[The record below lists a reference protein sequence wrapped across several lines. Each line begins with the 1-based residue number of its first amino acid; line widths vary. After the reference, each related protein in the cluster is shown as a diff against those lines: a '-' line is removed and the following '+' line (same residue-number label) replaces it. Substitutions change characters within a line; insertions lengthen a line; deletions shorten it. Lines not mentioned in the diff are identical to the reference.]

1 MRTIKIVILVILI
14 LNNVISSA
22 QNNKSNSA
30 DIIIPDLLISAKR
43 VNTKLE
49 SNMSSYT
56 ISSSI
61 IKSAGN
67 TIDALRTV
75 PGIVVQSNSNIL
87 LYGSECIININGKK
101 INISK
106 EALVDY
112 LNSMPASSISRVEI
126 ISSPNAKHDAQ
137 GAGGIINIITKRE
150 SAYGLTSITNSSYQ
164 QHSTPR
170 SNINSSLFYNRAKT
184 SIFSNYSYNNGKYL
198 STLKTVRE
206 PKIVDHNNGSI
217 FYMKQRSNMSDKING
232 NWIQLGIERAPNY
245 QLKYGFILQGNNTDK
260 YSSANMRSE
269 IIDLDNIDA
278 INSITNTIITPS
290 TTKIEQLRGS
300 INTYLN
306 YISKNGSSHNFYT
319 DYTSFDHK
327 ERVQISNSPI
337 KHNGEI
343 SIFETQYN
351 FQLPIDLKH
360 SIELGA
366 KYTDSHIRYIT
377 KIDEF
382 IKEDYKERVGALFF
396 LYSAKLKNVN
406 LEAGLRVEDSNREGT
421 ELFPSLNLSQ
431 KINNGKNSIYLT
443 YGRRVNRPTYR
454 DLSPFNYIWDK
465 YTISLGNPNLKSEII
480 NNLEFGLIYNNNIRV
495 SAFTTISKNPILQ
508 TIDISD
514 LNVATIY
521 PKNYSN
527 MLKSGVRLQANNI
540 KVASFWQCSLF
551 ASIYNSRYSWK
562 SKENKSKI
570 SVITPMLNI
579 NNSFEIT
586 HGIKGE
592 VSGFYVGN
600 MAFGQGVI
608 KPHGSVSAAIA
619 KSFMNNSLNIQI
631 TINDIL
637 QSNRQNLK
645 LNLMN
650 NSIKASTNQFNDHRS
665 IGISITYRFK
675 GGTEAAKN
683 RGSMDK
689 EYLKR
694 VNL

>member
-14 LNNVISSA
+14 LKNVISSA

-49 SNMSSYT
+49 SNMSSYS

-75 PGIVVQSNSNIL
+75 PGIIIHSKSNIL
-87 LYGSECIININGKK
+87 LYGSECVININGKK
-101 INISK
+101 LNISK
-106 EALVDY
+106 EALADY
-112 LNSMPASSISRVEI
+112 LNSIPASSISRVEI

-137 GAGGIINIITKRE
+137 GAGGIINIITKKE

-164 QHSTPR
+164 QHTTSR

-184 SIFSNYSYNNGKYL
+184 SIFSNYSYNSGKYL
-198 STLKTVRE
+198 STLKTMRE
-206 PKIVDHNNGSI
+206 PKIIDYNNGNI
-217 FYMKQRSNMSDKING
+217 FHMKQRSNMSDKIIG
-232 NWIQLGIERAPNY
+232 NWIQLGIERAPNHHY
-245 QLKYGFILQGNNTDK
+245 RYGLNLQVNNTDK
-260 YSSANMRSE
+260 NSIANMRSD
-269 IIDLDNIDA
+269 IFDLNKFNNDTPPI
-278 INSITNTIITPS
+278 NTIITPS
-290 TTKIEQLRGS
+290 NTEIRQLRGS
-300 INTYLN
+300 FNSYFN
-306 YISKNGSSHNFYT
+306 YISKRGATHNFYS
-319 DYTSFDHK
+319 DYISLDHK
-327 ERVQISNSPI
+327 ERVEISNSPI

-366 KYTDSHIRYIT
+366 KYTDSHISYIT
-377 KIDEF
+377 KIDKL

-406 LEAGLRVEDSNREGT
+406 IEAGLRVEDSNREGT

-431 KINNGKNSIYLT
+431 KINNGKNSIYFT

-480 NNLEFGLIYNNNIRV
+480 NNLEFGLIFNNNIRI
-495 SAFTTISKNPILQ
+495 SAFTTLSKDPILQ
-508 TIDISD
+508 IIEISD

-527 MLKSGVRLQANNI
+527 MIKSGMRLQANNI
-540 KVASFWQCSLF
+540 NVASFWQCSLF
-551 ASIYNSRYSWK
+551 ASLYNSRYSWR
-562 SKENKSKI
+562 SMEDKSKI
-570 SVITPMLNI
+570 SVVTPMINI
-579 NNSFEIT
+579 NNSFEII

-619 KSFMNNSLNIQI
+619 KSFMNNSLNIQL
-631 TINDIL
+631 TVNDIL

-645 LNLMN
+645 LNLMS

-675 GGTEAAKN
+675 RGSEAAKN
-683 RGSMDK
+683 RDSMDK